1 MIRLFAGVFLILI
14 NIAIASAQ
22 DSAVVSRVVLIGD
35 AGEIDA
41 GQTHV
46 IRHAAGKILK
56 GKTTVLFLGDN
67 IYPDGMALAGSAEV
81 ERTKNVIRSQFKP
94 MREKGARVYFLPG
107 NHDWD
112 RSGPL
117 GLAKIKAQATF
128 VEAQGDSLLQMVPKN
143 GCPDPV
149 VIDISGDM
157 AVVAF
162 DSEWWVYPH
171 VKEDTGVNCSC
182 RSKEDVVAGLKKIAG
197 QNSGKILLLASHH
210 PFQSYGT
217 HGGYYTLKQHLFPL
231 TDLNR
236 NLYLP
241 LPVVGSI
248 NPLLRTVFRTAEDL
262 RHPVYRDMIKR
273 VDGAFAGFP
282 NLVHVSGHDH
292 GLQFIVNEGKYQV
305 VSGSGAKQSHA
316 VKGKHA
322 RYADARQGY
331 VTADLFAD
339 KRVRFT
345 YFVDTDAGVI
355 ETFTFVKR
363 YIQ

>member
-1 MIRLFAGVFLILI
+1 MMRLFVSILFLLSSTTV
-14 NIAIASAQ
+14 ASGQ
-22 DSAVVSRVVLIGD
+22 ETNLVSRIVLIGD

-41 GQTHV
+41 GQTQ
-46 IRHAAGKILK
+46 IIKHAAGKILE

-67 IYPDGMALAGSAEV
+67 IYPDGMALPGSDEV
-81 ERTKNVIRSQFKP
+81 ERTRNVIRSQFQP
-94 MREKGARVYFLPG
+94 MRKMGAKVYFLPG

-117 GLAKIKAQATF
+117 GLAKVRAQGAF
-128 VEAQGDSLLQMVPKN
+128 LEAQGDSLLQMVPKN

-149 VIDISGDM
+149 VISISRDL

-162 DSEWWVYPH
+162 DSEWWVYPYK
-171 VKEDTGVNCSC
+171 KEDAGVNCSC
-182 RSKEDVVAGLKKIAG
+182 RTREDVAVKLKKIADE
-197 QNSGKILLLASHH
+197 NTGKILLLAAHH
-210 PFQSYGT
+210 PFQSYGS

-231 TDLNR
+231 TDLNK

-248 NPLLRTVFRTAEDL
+248 NPLIRTVFRTAEDL
-262 RHPVYRDMIKR
+262 RHPVYKDMIKR
-273 VDGAFAGFP
+273 VDGAFEGHP

-292 GLQFIVNEGKYQV
+292 GLQFIVDDEKYQV
-305 VSGSGAKQSHA
+305 VSGSGAKHSHA

-331 VTADLFAD
+331 VIADLFTD
-339 KRVRFT
+339 KSVQFT

-355 ETFTFVKR
+355 QTFTFVKR
-363 YIQ
+363 YIN